1 MEEAGDVGAARVR
14 RQRHERYLQCDT
26 CGVPNDQSQPERL
39 KR

>member
-1 MEEAGDVGAARVR
+1 MEDAGDVGAAGVR
-14 RQRHERYLQCDT
+14 RQCYERDLQRDP